1 MATHNTLHVEVVT
14 AEREIYNGEADM
26 VVARGTE
33 GVLGILP
40 RHAALLTTLAIG
52 EMRIKLGDAEE
63 PLFVA
68 GGFLEVRD
76 NVVTVLADTA
86 EHAEEIDEARAEDAG
101 RPRTSNQ
108 PHQGRGAGSPSWWAS
123 HRDAAL
129 RAINGT
135 SQEPAGRSQGDA
147 NQGAAGRYSIVMLSE
162 AKHLAAWRARPFA
175 SPSLLSGLR
184 LTQGDTLWQ
193 LQ

>member
-63 PLFVA
+63 
-68 GGFLEVRD
+68 
-76 NVVTVLADTA
+76 
-86 EHAEEIDEARAEDAG
+86 IDEARAEEA
-101 RPRTSNQ
+101 RRRAQERLEQATSDVE
-108 PHQGRGAGSPSWWAS
+108 RADMLGA
-123 HRDAAL
+123 L
-129 RAINGT
+129 ERAINRIKVAELARRRG
-135 SQEPAGRSQGDA
+135 GR
-147 NQGAAGRYSIVMLSE
+147 RIEMPRSE
-162 AKHLAAWRARPFA
+162 
-175 SPSLLSGLR
+175 
-184 LTQGDTLWQ
+184 Q
-193 LQ
+193 

>member
-1 MATHNTLHVEVVT
+1 MAIRNTLHVEVVT

-86 EHAEEIDEARAEDAG
+86 EHAEEIDEARAEEARRRAQERLEQATSDVERADMLGALERAMNRIKVAELARRRGG
-101 RPRTSNQ
+101 RRIEMPR
-108 PHQGRGAGSPSWWAS
+108 
-123 HRDAAL
+123 
-129 RAINGT
+129 
-135 SQEPAGRSQGDA
+135 
-147 NQGAAGRYSIVMLSE
+147 SE
-162 AKHLAAWRARPFA
+162 
-175 SPSLLSGLR
+175 
-184 LTQGDTLWQ
+184 Q
-193 LQ
+193 

>member
-26 VVARGTE
+26 VVARRTE

-86 EHAEEIDEARAEDAG
+86 EHAEEIDEARAEEARRRAQERLEQATSDVERADMLGALERAMNRIKVAELARRRGG
-101 RPRTSNQ
+101 RRIEMPR
-108 PHQGRGAGSPSWWAS
+108 
-123 HRDAAL
+123 
-129 RAINGT
+129 
-135 SQEPAGRSQGDA
+135 
-147 NQGAAGRYSIVMLSE
+147 SE
-162 AKHLAAWRARPFA
+162 
-175 SPSLLSGLR
+175 
-184 LTQGDTLWQ
+184 Q
-193 LQ
+193 